1 MKKVLLGTVLG
12 AGILFAIPSWATC
25 VLCAAEAPTSN
36 VVTTYTTD
44 VGRSIT
50 GIVTSIINLC
60 GDGEA
65 KAELIAKQEEDNTT
79 AGSGGGGSD
88 GTSIS
93 PDESDSEDTDTESE
107 TEDTTI
113 PASEFTG
120 SAFTYIKAQVLDKQG
135 NFGYEPL
142 KTVLTST
149 SDLSALRQS
158 LRTKIEEKFFAN
170 TAIDEQ
176 KTVDYKTGI
185 EANRQE
191 YILEATRRHVT
202 TSNTV
207 KNKIQNDLSVIGSA
221 ALTSSNELGSI
232 AIDAYTLEQTV
243 KMELVDL
250 ALQIEMMEA
259 DAIQFLTH
267 QPVDLLT
274 ETKPSDS

>member
-12 AGILFAIPSWATC
+12 GGILFAASSWATC
-25 VLCAAEAPTSN
+25 VLCPAEMPTSS

-60 GDGEA
+60 GEGEA
-65 KAELIAKQEEDNTT
+65 KAQLIAKQEEDNSN

-88 GTSIS
+88 GSSIAPEES
-93 PDESDSEDTDTESE
+93 SDSDSED
-107 TEDTTI
+107 DTTVA
-113 PASEFTG
+113 ASEFTG
-120 SAFTYIKAQVLDKQG
+120 SAFTYIKTHVLDKQG
-135 NFGYEPL
+135 NVGYTPL
-142 KTVLTST
+142 KTALASA
-149 SDLSALRQS
+149 SDLSTLRQN
-158 LRTKIEEKFFAN
+158 LRTIIEEKFFAN
-170 TAIDEQ
+170 TAIEEQ
-176 KTVDYKTGI
+176 RTVDYKTGI

-207 KNKIQNDLSVIGSA
+207 KNKIQNDLAVIGSA